1 MLSRIYLNFPIKHL
15 CLFST
20 EPMKTEQNEASH
32 KKSYTMPDD
41 GETKYKYNTND
52 MQEHA

>member
-1 MLSRIYLNFPIKHL
+1 
-15 CLFST
+15 
-20 EPMKTEQNEASH
+20 MKTEQNEASH

-41 GETKYKYNTND
+41 SETKYKYNTND